1 MRCNMKYKLTTP
13 FKTLDRFERWLL
25 GISLILVLASY
36 LLSADKSP
44 LSLIASLVGATALIF
59 VAKGLPIGQVLVIIF
74 SLLYGAVSL
83 QTRYY
88 GEMITYV
95 GMSLPMAVASLVSWI
110 KNPYE
115 KGKGEVKVASLTA
128 KKVAL
133 LSALAILV
141 TVAFYFILGALNTPR
156 LVVSTVSV
164 LTSFVAAGLTFL
176 RSPYYALAY
185 ASNDVVL
192 IILWVAASVNDI
204 SYLPMVMCFAVF
216 LANDI
221 YGYISWQRMKTR
233 QSGK

>member
-1 MRCNMKYKLTTP
+1 M
-13 FKTLDRFERWLL
+13 
-25 GISLILVLASY
+25 
-36 LLSADKSP
+36 
-44 LSLIASLVGATALIF
+44 GATALIF

-88 GEMITYV
+88 GEMITYI

-115 KGKGEVKVASLTA
+115 KGEGEVKVANLTA
-128 KKVAL
+128 KKMVL
-133 LSALAILV
+133 LSVLTVLV

-164 LTSFVAAGLTFL
+164 LTSFLAAGLTFL

-185 ASNDVVL
+185 AGNDVVL

-221 YGYISWQRMKTR
+221 YGYISWQRMRNR